1 MWLDYVLL
9 KQPIAKLSPFKIHGA
24 LGRGMRT
31 TIRLMFKHPE
41 YSNYALNYDASQ
53 KIVVVEKLP
62 EQPESDIPAEFFFI
76 LSSRPSCL
84 ETV

>member
-1 MWLDYVLL
+1 MCLDYVLL

-31 TIRLMFKHPE
+31 TIRLMFKNPE
-41 YSNYALNYDASQ
+41 DSNYALKYDASQ

-62 EQPESDIPAEFFFI
+62 EPESEIPAEFFFI
-76 LSSRPSCL
+76 LSSRRSCL

>member
-9 KQPIAKLSPFKIHGA
+9 KQHIAKLSPFKIHGA

-41 YSNYALNYDASQ
+41 DSNYALKYDASR

-62 EQPESDIPAEFFFI
+62 EPDIPAEFFFTLI
-76 LSSRPSCL
+76 PRPCHL
-84 ETV
+84 ETM